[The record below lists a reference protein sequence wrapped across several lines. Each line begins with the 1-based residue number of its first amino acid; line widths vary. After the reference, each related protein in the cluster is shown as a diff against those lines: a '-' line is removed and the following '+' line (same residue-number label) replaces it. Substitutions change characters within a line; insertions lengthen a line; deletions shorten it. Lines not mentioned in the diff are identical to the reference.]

1 MTELIDILENC
12 AKAIP
17 SELVNYLKSPIQE
30 EKGFPFLQNLTHL
43 MLRWRDEGVKL
54 QILEFF
60 RSIYDKDAIKHQTD
74 FFLITEKHVFLP
86 CLKFIENPEMPLE
99 VAQSDE
105 TEELI
110 NSSYHII
117 FEFFQF
123 LVRVNLMK
131 TRKFFY

>member
-54 QILEFF
+54 QIL
-60 RSIYDKDAIKHQTD
+60 
-74 FFLITEKHVFLP
+74 
-86 CLKFIENPEMPLE
+86 
-99 VAQSDE
+99 
-105 TEELI
+105 
-110 NSSYHII
+110 
-117 FEFFQF
+117 
-123 LVRVNLMK
+123 
-131 TRKFFY
+131 